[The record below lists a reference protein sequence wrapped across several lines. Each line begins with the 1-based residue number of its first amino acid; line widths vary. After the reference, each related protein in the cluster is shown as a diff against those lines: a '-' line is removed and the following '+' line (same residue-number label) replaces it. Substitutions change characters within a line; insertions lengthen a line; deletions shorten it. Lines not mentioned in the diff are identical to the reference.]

1 MCCRRSFSSRVFCV
15 APLYSKVSR
24 PDKLAVHV
32 FEVDED
38 VDKDE
43 VSLFSV
49 ISNRRNWCPVNESYL
64 FGHCFHT
71 SDSVILESN
80 MRAAK
85 LELLRLYNRC
95 AYCHNSMEMV
105 CWDWNSL
112 HYCFANQSPFYFTKK
127 KKVKILL
134 YFLLICVLVLFLCVV
149 YLIIIYFCLYLI

>member
-1 MCCRRSFSSRVFCV
+1 MLLKVFFIKSLFCV
-15 APLYSKVSR
+15 APPYSKVSR

-49 ISNRRNWCPVNESYL
+49 ISTRRVTDVRSTSLIY

-85 LELLRLYNRC
+85 L
-95 AYCHNSMEMV
+95 
-105 CWDWNSL
+105 
-112 HYCFANQSPFYFTKK
+112 
-127 KKVKILL
+127 
-134 YFLLICVLVLFLCVV
+134 
-149 YLIIIYFCLYLI
+149 